1 MAGTSAKEDGATSEA
16 SPSLFQ
22 GKQFWLSHNIP
33 QRNRFK
39 EIIELI
45 CLWQHGGIIRLH
57 EKDADIRLVD
67 HKRKNLPSDAY
78 SFRFVEDSYRKG
90 KLQNLESYRAGPS
103 AARPVGATNIP
114 TRGHKVYYT
123 LEDDQ
128 LLWDWM
134 QRYEQNPKAS
144 IRGNK
149 IYQELEAKNPRH
161 TFQSY
166 RDRYLKK
173 LKGHPRPGGMPAPT
187 GPPAFKKDPTATPPA
202 RAPRSESR
210 DRSPGGPESTA
221 IKGNEK
227 KRKRSSGPNT
237 PDEERADRVNEP
249 NSKRRAIDVN
259 NNLPDPFVS
268 HVEAGK
274 AAKSQDMPPP
284 STPRNIQKQKLK
296 ANETGQRGVPK
307 EQQPLAQ
314 SPSLAGT
321 LLLELPFLPSDDE
334 PEEDE
339 SEQDIDTWIDD
350 RLRTGKASSEEQ
362 ILEALRCTSMDP
374 HLADKVLAFLVDGK
388 AVPDNMPGVWTPEDD
403 KCVEGSE
410 TRGIQ
415 RVMEKHGSEAFNSRW
430 EYLSMAR
437 AAGLVDTHK

>member
-1 MAGTSAKEDGATSEA
+1 MVGTTATGDSAASEA
-16 SPSLFQ
+16 SSSLFQ

-33 QRNRFK
+33 QRNWFK
-39 EIIELI
+39 EIIEK
-45 CLWQHGGIIRLH
+45 HGGIIRLH

-78 SFRFVEDSYRKG
+78 SFKFVEDSYRRG
-90 KLQNLESYRAGPS
+90 ELQDLESYRAGPS

-134 QRYEQNPKAS
+134 QPYEQNPKAS

-149 IYQELEAKNPRH
+149 IYQKLEEKYPRH

-166 RDRYLKK
+166 RDRYLKR
-173 LKGHPRPGGMPAPT
+173 LKGHPRPGGMPSNEE
-187 GPPAFKKDPTATPPA
+187 PTANPPV
-202 RAPRSESR
+202 RTPRSESR
-210 DRSPGGPESTA
+210 ERSPLGPESHA
-221 IKGNEK
+221 IKANE
-227 KRKRSSGPNT
+227 RKRRRPSGPNT
-237 PDEERADRVNEP
+237 LDEGRSDRVSEP
-249 NSKRRAIDVN
+249 SLKKRAINVN
-259 NNLPDPFVS
+259 NNLPDPFIS
-268 HVEAGK
+268 HVDTGK
-274 AAKSQDMPPP
+274 VAKAQDMPHP
-284 STPRNIQKQKLK
+284 STPRHGQKSTMKT
-296 ANETGQRGVPK
+296 NETEQRGLSK
-307 EQQPLAQ
+307 EQKPPAH
-314 SPSLAGT
+314 SPSKADPLF
-321 LLLELPFLPSDDE
+321 LELPFLPSDDE
-334 PEEDE
+334 PDEDG
-339 SEQDIDTWIDD
+339 SEQDIDSWIDD

-403 KCVEGSE
+403 KCVEGNE

-437 AAGLVDTHK
+437 AAGLVDSHK